1 VTSFDALLEIQSHD
15 TRLDQLRHQL
25 EALPERK
32 DRDALVARLAA
43 IGEQIGQQQEA
54 RATLARDQKRLDDEI
69 ESVGARRSHE
79 EATLYGGTITNA
91 RALQDLQEEIDS
103 LGRRITVLEDQDLEI
118 MEKIEP
124 IDALLTE
131 LEKARGESE
140 AALESAEQALTVAEA
155 ELAVQVGRET
165 DARSAL
171 VDSVDG
177 ALLAEYEKIRQ
188 GSGGIGVARM
198 VGTQCG
204 GCHLGLSAVE
214 VARIRK
220 MGPGELTHCEE
231 CGRLLVP

>member
-1 VTSFDALLEIQSHD
+1 M
-15 TRLDQLRHQL
+15 
-25 EALPERK
+25 
-32 DRDALVARLAA
+32 
-43 IGEQIGQQQEA
+43 
-54 RATLARDQKRLDDEI
+54 
-69 ESVGARRSHE
+69 
-79 EATLYGGTITNA
+79 
-91 RALQDLQEEIDS
+91 
-103 LGRRITVLEDQDLEI
+103 LEDQDLEI